1 MKTMDDFDEETVER
15 MRRCIACFAIN
26 MYDNLSEWQRI
37 LPHAAL
43 CSEAP
48 LLMKDEAERLT

>member
-1 MKTMDDFDEETVER
+1 MKTPADFDEETLER

-26 MYDNLSEWQRI
+26 MYNLPKYAKLA
-37 LPHAAL
+37 LPHTAL

-48 LLMKDEAERLT
+48 LLKEDEADRLT